1 MKISVKI
8 KHTVYVIQIPS
19 NLFFSRITM
28 DLFVNMDDLIKS
40 SDQHQLLPGLDV
52 VVIFKKLFRWH
63 KDSSYMLVWWILHN
77 RF

>member
-19 NLFFSRITM
+19 NLFFFRITM

-52 VVIFKKLFRWH
+52 VVIFEKLFRWH
-63 KDSSYMLVWWILHN
+63 KDSSYMLV
-77 RF
+77 

>member
-8 KHTVYVIQIPS
+8 KHTYVIQIPS

-52 VVIFKKLFRWH
+52 VVIFEKLFRWH
-63 KDSSYMLVWWILHN
+63 KDSSYMLV
-77 RF
+77 